1 MNGKEKIL
9 KIENEERNIKRIVA
23 FSIVAMVILFGL
35 GIVVS
40 EYKKGDYKEIKH
52 STQIASFISNVD
64 LERGIYYLTFEN
76 GSKFRFSSHDLGQNP
91 EFDLTSSN
99 WFHKTSGSDTVFLT
113 KRISRKESKTY
124 KFVLAY

>member
-23 FSIVAMVILFGL
+23 FSIVAMVIVFGL

-40 EYKKGDYKEIKH
+40 EYKKGDYKEIQH

-64 LERGIYYLTFEN
+64 LERGMYYLTFEN
-76 GSKFRFSSHDLGQNP
+76 GSKLD
-91 EFDLTSSN
+91 
-99 WFHKTSGSDTVFLT
+99 FHHM
-113 KRISRKESKTY
+113 I
-124 KFVLAY
+124 